1 MASSIYCDGVRRRDF
16 IKVGAL
22 GGLGMNLAGYLRLAE
37 AGQVAPAKGRS
48 AIYIYLQGGP
58 SHLDMF
64 DLKPNAPAE
73 IRGEFKPIKTNVAGI
88 EICEHLPK
96 LAQCADK
103 YTILRGVSHT
113 LGAHNLGTD
122 YLNTGN
128 RPTPALDYPSYGAVI
143 SREMPASKELP
154 AAVAIPN
161 TNQRTGYLGVQY
173 AALETTASPALGK
186 PFAVRGISLAKS
198 LTISDMQRRHH
209 LLADLDTAFKGYER
223 SSDVL
228 EGLDQFER
236 QAYDI
241 ISSPAARKAF
251 DTSLEPTTVA
261 EKFGN
266 HTFGQSCLLATRLV
280 EAGVRF
286 VTVTY
291 GGWDTHGQ
299 NFKALKEKRLP
310 ELDDGLSAMLTSLT
324 QRGLMDST
332 SVFVTGEFGRTPKI
346 NPNAGR
352 DHWPQA
358 MFVLLAG
365 GGMKTGRVIGASDE
379 KAMKPKDRAIS
390 PDDVAASF
398 YHSLGIDYTKEYQTP
413 TGRPVMIVRNGNL
426 VPELFS

>member
-1 MASSIYCDGVRRRDF
+1 MASSKFCDGVRRRDF

-22 GGLGMNLAGYLRLAE
+22 GGLGLHLAGYLRAAE
-37 AGQVAPAKGRS
+37 AGQVAPAKGKS

-58 SHLDMF
+58 SHLDTF
-64 DLKPNAPAE
+64 DLKPEAPSE
-73 IRGEFKPIKTNVAGI
+73 IRGEFKPIKTNVSGI

-113 LGAHNLGTD
+113 LGAHALGTD

-143 SREMPASKELP
+143 SREMPAAKELP

-161 TNQRTGYLGVQY
+161 TNQRPGYLGVQY
-173 AALETTASPALGK
+173 APLETTASPVLGK
-186 PFAVRGISLAKS
+186 PFAVRGISLAKG
-198 LTISDMQRRHH
+198 LTISEMEHRHH
-209 LLADLDTAFKGYER
+209 LLADLDTAFKGYEH

-228 EGLDQFER
+228 QGLDEFDR

-241 ISSPAARKAF
+241 ISSPVARKAF
-251 DTSLEPTTVA
+251 DTSLEPTAVA
-261 EKFGN
+261 EKFGA

-310 ELDDGLSAMLTSLT
+310 ELDDGLSALLTNLS
-324 QRGLMDST
+324 QRGLLDST

-346 NPNAGR
+346 NGNAGR

-358 MFVLLAG
+358 MFALMAG
-365 GGMKTGRVIGASDE
+365 GGMKMGRVIGASDE
-379 KAMKPKDRAIS
+379 KAMKPKSRPIS

-413 TGRPVMIVRNGNL
+413 TGRPVMIVRNGSL
-426 VPELFS
+426 VDELFG